1 MADSNQTTTTA
12 FDRVSDVDVVMT
24 VIQPRPVVGLGNLL
38 ILNPKTASTS
48 SSPTTGSS
56 ASTGSGTTAGSST
69 AGSGSTSPSAP
80 ASGSQTTQATTATSN
95 NGSTQ
100 SVQTTLPDELSADD
114 RENGI
119 LLRKTDPK
127 TGAIYREYANAEAV
141 SHDYDTD
148 SIVYKKALTY
158 FAQDNSSDRIAVL
171 DYDPSKASDSLEAF
185 WYFNWTFAIQ
195 AESNIDQDTVAL
207 SNIFEANKDHF
218 LVLQTNNI
226 DDYQQLNGQN
236 YVIGL
241 KHDPAEYMDA
251 AIVGAVATLTVGSV
265 TWKFKS
271 LKGITPESLTTN
283 ELSGINSLH
292 AIAYVEVNSIGET
305 SEGWVLSGEYIDV
318 NHGMIW
324 IKTNMSGQLE
334 SFLQGNGKV
343 SYDQAGITQLSGI
356 VTQVLEQAYQQGII
370 NQNETTGK
378 GDYSVTAS
386 PRSEQS
392 LADISARHYGG
403 LNFTYHVSGAIHDI
417 TVNGEVQSDR
427 ILRS

>member
-1 MADSNQTTTTA
+1 MADSTQTTTTA

-56 ASTGSGTTAGSST
+56 ASTGSGTT
-69 AGSGSTSPSAP
+69 GSGSGAQPTQP
-80 ASGSQTTQATTATSN
+80 AN
-95 NGSTQ
+95 N
-100 SVQTTLPDELSADD
+100 VQTTLPDELSSDD

-141 SHDYDTD
+141 SHDYNPD

-171 DYDPSKASDSLEAF
+171 DYDPSKTSDSLEAF

-195 AESNIDQDTVAL
+195 AESNVNQDTVSL

-334 SFLQGNGKV
+334 SFLQSNGKV

-403 LNFTYHVSGAIHDI
+403 LSFTYHVSGAIHDI